1 MRVTNKMLTSRYT
14 RDLNKS
20 LSNLNTQSQKVDTG
34 RKFFK
39 GSEDPIGAVKA
50 YRLRREYLK
59 NEDYLTNIKEADSIF
74 TSAESNLM
82 GINKNLNS
90 VYLSYLKGMNG
101 DKGIEERQI
110 ISEELKKV
118 QESMIT
124 TLNSTFNEKYLFS
137 GASMEQPPFT
147 VKTDATIDPTN
158 PDKTYLYY
166 KGVNVSIADE
176 NAAVGSDE
184 KIAYDKLVEL
194 SKENMFIDIGLSLQ
208 VNSSGNVDPNSIFDL
223 AIPGINFM
231 RFGKST
237 IDGQKV
243 PNNIYDLITDIREEL
258 NKDGTGPAPDNE
270 FSYNKL
276 IPLIKNFEIQKN
288 NTLKE
293 ITHMGAKS
301 NYLDFIKTRTDDNN
315 INLSEKIND
324 TEFIDPA
331 EAIMDWKMM
340 QYSYTASL
348 QMGTKLIQPSF
359 IDFMS

>member
-59 NEDYLTNIKEADSIF
+59 NEDYLTNIQEADSIF

-90 VYLSYLKGMNG
+90 VYLSYLKGING
-101 DKGIEERQI
+101 DKGMEERQI
-110 ISEELKKV
+110 ISAELQKV
-118 QESMIT
+118 QDSMLT
-124 TLNSTFNEKYLFS
+124 TLNAEFNDKYLFS

-147 VKTDATIDPTN
+147 VKPNASGKN
-158 PDKTYLYY
+158 ELYY
-166 KGVNVSIADE
+166 KGVNVSIAD
-176 NAAVGSDE
+176 NDPAAGTVANE
-184 KIAYDKLVEL
+184 AYDKLVEL
-194 SKENMFIDIGLSLQ
+194 SKENMYIDIGLSLQ
-208 VNSSGNVDPNSIFDL
+208 VENGKVDPNSVFDL
-223 AIPGINFM
+223 AIPGIKFM
-231 RFGKST
+231 NFGKSLSDPSDPT
-237 IDGQKV
+237 SDKI

-258 NKDGTGPAPDNE
+258 NKDGTGPGPNNE
-270 FSYNKL
+270 YSFNR
-276 IPLIKNFEIQKN
+276 IMPLIQNFEIQKN
-288 NTLKE
+288 STLKE
-293 ITHMGAKS
+293 ITHMGAKA

-315 INLSEKIND
+315 INLSKKIND

>member
-59 NEDYLTNIKEADSIF
+59 NEDYLTNIQEADSIF

-90 VYLSYLKGMNG
+90 VYLSYLKGING
-101 DKGIEERQI
+101 DKGTEERQI
-110 ISEELKKV
+110 ISEELRKV

-124 TLNSTFNEKYLFS
+124 TLNSTFNDKYLFS
-137 GASMEQPPFT
+137 GASMEEPPFT
-147 VKTDATIDPTN
+147 VKPNASGRN
-158 PDKTYLYY
+158 ELYY

-176 NAAVGSDE
+176 SAAPGSPA
-184 KIAYDKLVEL
+184 KVSYDKLVEL
-194 SKENMFIDIGLSLQ
+194 SKENMYIDIGLSLQ
-208 VNSSGNVDPNSIFDL
+208 VDSSGKVDPNSVFDL
-223 AIPGINFM
+223 AIPGIKFLG
-231 RFGKST
+231 FGKTST
-237 IDGQKV
+237 GE

-258 NKDGTGPAPDNE
+258 GKDGTPGNE
-270 FSYNKL
+270 YSYTK
-276 IPLIKNFEIQKN
+276 IMPLIQNFEKQKSLN
-288 NTLKE
+288 LKE
-293 ITHMGAKS
+293 ITHMGAKA

-315 INLSEKIND
+315 INLSQKIND

>member
-59 NEDYLTNIKEADSIF
+59 NENYLTNIKEADSIF

-90 VYLSYLKGMNG
+90 VYLSYLKGING

-110 ISEELKKV
+110 ISAELKKV
-118 QESMIT
+118 QDSMLT

-137 GASMEQPPFT
+137 GTSMEQPPFT
-147 VKTDATIDPTN
+147 VKPNASGRN
-158 PDKTYLYY
+158 ELYY
-166 KGVNVSIADE
+166 KGVNVSIADNDPVAGIE
-176 NAAVGSDE
+176 ANE
-184 KIAYDKLVEL
+184 AYDRLEQL
-194 SKENMFIDIGLSLQ
+194 SKENMYIDIGLSLQ
-208 VNSSGNVDPNSIFDL
+208 VDSSGKLDPNSVFDL
-223 AIPGINFM
+223 AIPGINFL

-237 IDGQKV
+237 IGGQTV

-258 NKDGTGPAPDNE
+258 NKDGTGPAPDNK
-270 FSYNKL
+270 FSYDKI

-288 NTLKE
+288 ETLKE

-315 INLSEKIND
+315 LNLSKKIND

>member
-59 NEDYLTNIKEADSIF
+59 NEDYLTNIQEADSIF

-82 GINKNLNS
+82 GINKNLNA
-90 VYLSYLKGMNG
+90 VYLSYLKGING

-110 ISEELKKV
+110 ISEELRKV

-124 TLNSTFNEKYLFS
+124 TLNSTFNDKYLFS

-147 VKTDATIDPTN
+147 VKADATIDPLN

-176 NAAVGSDE
+176 SAALGTPQRT
-184 KIAYDKLVEL
+184 AYDKLTEL

-208 VNSSGNVDPNSIFDL
+208 VDSSGKVDQNSVFDL

-237 IDGQKV
+237 IDGQTV
-243 PNNIYDLITDIREEL
+243 PNNIYDLITNIREEL
-258 NKDGTGPAPDNE
+258 DKDGSLPGGD
-270 FSYNKL
+270 FSYDKI
-276 IPLIKNFEIQKN
+276 IPMIKNFEIQKN
-288 NTLKE
+288 DTLKE

-301 NYLDFIKTRTDDNN
+301 NYLDFIKTRTEDNN
-315 INLSEKIND
+315 INLSEKINN
-324 TEFIDPA
+324 TEFVDPA

>member
-50 YRLRREYLK
+50 YRLRREYQK
-59 NEDYLTNIKEADSIF
+59 NEDYTTNIQEADSIF

-82 GINKNLNS
+82 GINSNLNT
-90 VYLSYLKGMNG
+90 VYLSYLKGING
-101 DKGIEERQI
+101 DKGAEERQI

-118 QESMIT
+118 QDSMLT
-124 TLNSTFNEKYLFS
+124 TLNSTFNDKYLFS
-137 GASMEQPPFT
+137 GASMEESPFT
-147 VKTDATIDPTN
+147 VKATGTDGRN
-158 PDKTYLYY
+158 ELYY
-166 KGVNVSIADE
+166 KGVNVSIAD
-176 NAAVGSDE
+176 NDPTAGATAND
-184 KIAYDKLVEL
+184 AYNKLVEL
-194 SKENMFIDIGLSLQ
+194 SKENMYMDIGLSLK
-208 VNSSGNVDPNSIFDL
+208 VGSDGNVDPNSVFDL

-231 RFGKST
+231 GFGKST
-237 IDGQKV
+237 IDGKKIS
-243 PNNIYDLITDIREEL
+243 NNIYDLITDMTNEL
-258 NKDGTGPAPDNE
+258 DKDGTGTDPDNA
-270 FSYNKL
+270 FSYTKMM
-276 IPLIKNFEIQKN
+276 PLVRNFEVQKN
-288 NTLKE
+288 NTLKQ
-293 ITHMGAKS
+293 ITQMGSKS

-315 INLSEKIND
+315 INLSKKINN
-324 TEFIDPA
+324 TEFVDPA

>member
-1 MRVTNKMLTSRYT
+1 MRITNKMLTSRYT

-59 NEDYLTNIKEADSIF
+59 NEDYLTNIQEADSIF

-90 VYLSYLKGMNG
+90 VYLSYLKAING
-101 DKGIEERQI
+101 DKDIEERQI
-110 ISEELKKV
+110 ISEELRKV
-118 QESMIT
+118 QESMLT
-124 TLNSTFNEKYLFS
+124 TLNSTFNDKYLFS

-147 VKTDATIDPTN
+147 VKTDATIDPLN

-166 KGVNVSIADE
+166 KGVNVSIAEGDIE
-176 NAAVGSDE
+176 DPSTWNQEFS
-184 KIAYDKLVEL
+184 KLVEL
-194 SKENMFIDIGLSLQ
+194 SKENMYIDIGLSLQ
-208 VNSSGNVDPNSIFDL
+208 VDSSGKVDPNSVFDL
-223 AIPGINFM
+223 AIPGINFIN
-231 RFGKST
+231 FGKST
-237 IDGQKV
+237 IDGQTV
-243 PNNIYDLITDIREEL
+243 PNNIYDLITDIKEEL
-258 NKDGTGPAPDNE
+258 NKDGTGGQNY
-270 FSYNKL
+270 SYDKL
-276 IPLIKNFEIQKN
+276 VPMIKNFEIQKN

-293 ITHMGAKS
+293 ITHMGAKT

-315 INLSEKIND
+315 INLSKKIND